1 MALQFVTDQI
11 KDDAINAAKIAS
23 STITSAQ
30 VALGGAFAFSGALSS
45 SAVPNS
51 PNDVANKTYVDNIA
65 AGLHWKDSV
74 KAATTA
80 NLDLAGTE
88 TIDGISILAGD
99 RVLVK
104 NQTTASANGIY
115 VCVTPGAWT
124 RATDMDTSAEFSGA
138 AMFVRQGTTQADTGW
153 VCTNDADPNVGT
165 DAIAFAQFSGGGTM
179 IGGDGITV
187 AGNAIS
193 VDLKDTGS
201 GLDFAGGELGIASSS
216 VSNAMLAGSIANDK
230 LSNSAVT
237 LSSGTGLTGGG
248 SLSLGGN
255 LTLNVGGLTNAEIAN
270 AAAIVDTKLATI
282 ATSNKVSGSAVQIN
296 GSNATIEDSTGLR
309 VKLAA
314 DKGLE
319 AATGGLQVKLD
330 GATLALASGGISVA
344 TGGVANAQIATNAAI
359 ADTKLGTIATS
370 NKVSGSAVQLAS
382 SNATLE
388 NATGLQVKL
397 SGSGGVQAIA
407 AGLSLKLVG
416 TTLSMD
422 ANGLKVP
429 SAGITPLEMSIQPR
443 KDGFSGNGS
452 ADAFNLTT
460 RILDNDWLDG
470 ALVTR
475 NGQVLNQVA
484 SSPTGVEEYTVTDN
498 GAVSTITF
506 GTAPSNGDDLRV
518 LYFA

>member
-11 KDDAINAAKIAS
+11 KNDAITAGKIAA
-23 STITSAQ
+23 STITSAE
-30 VALGGAFAFSGALSS
+30 VALGGAFAFTGSLSS
-45 SAVPNS
+45 SAVPS
-51 PNDVANKTYVDNIA
+51 SANDVANKTYVDNIA

-104 NQTTASANGIY
+104 SQTAASANGIY

-124 RATDMDTSAEFSGA
+124 RAADMNEAAEFSGA
-138 AMFVRQGTTQADTGW
+138 AMFVREGSTQADTGW

-165 DAIAFAQFSGGGTM
+165 TAIAFAQFSGGGTM
-179 IGGDGITV
+179 VGASGITV
-187 AGNAIS
+187 AGNSIS
-193 VDLKDTGS
+193 IDLKDSGS
-201 GLDFAGGELGIASSS
+201 GLSLAGGELGIAATS
-216 VSNAMLAGSIANDK
+216 VSNDMLAGSIANDK
-230 LSNSAVT
+230 LASSAFT
-237 LSSGTGLTGGG
+237 LNSGTGITGGG
-248 SLSLGGN
+248 SVSLGGN

-270 AAAIVDTKLATI
+270 AAAI
-282 ATSNKVSGSAVQIN
+282 
-296 GSNATIEDSTGLR
+296 
-309 VKLAA
+309 
-314 DKGLE
+314 
-319 AATGGLQVKLD
+319 
-330 GATLALASGGISVA
+330 
-344 TGGVANAQIATNAAI
+344 

-370 NKVSGSAVQLAS
+370 NKVSGSAVQISGSNATIEDSTGLRVKLTDNMGLQAAAGGLQVKLDGATLALGASGISVAAGGIANAQIAANAAIADTKLGTIATAGKVSGSAVQLAS
-382 SNATLE
+382 SNSTLE

-397 SGSGGVQAIA
+397 ASGGGVQAIA
-407 AGLSLKLVG
+407 AGLSLKLTG
-416 TTLSMD
+416 NTLSMD
-422 ANGLKVP
+422 TNGLKVP

-460 RILDNDWLDG
+460 RILANDWLDG
-470 ALVTR
+470 ALVSR

-484 SSPTGVEEYTVTDN
+484 SGPTGVEEYTVTDN
-498 GAVSTITF
+498 GTASTITF
-506 GTAPSNGDDLRV
+506 GSAPSNGDDIRV

>member
-30 VALGGAFAFSGALSS
+30 VALGGAFAFTGALSS
-45 SAVPNS
+45 SAVPSNA
-51 PNDVANKTYVDNIA
+51 NDVANKTYVDNIA

-74 KAATTA
+74 KAASTG

-88 TIDGISILAGD
+88 TIDGVSILAGD

-124 RATDMDTSAEFSGA
+124 RAPDMDAASEFSGA
-138 AMFVRQGTTQADTGW
+138 AMFCREGTLQADTGW
-153 VCTNDADPNVGT
+153 VCTNDADPNVGVT
-165 DAIAFAQFSGGGTM
+165 AIAFAQFSGGGSFV
-179 IGGDGITV
+179 GGNGITV

-193 VDLKDTGS
+193 VDLKDSAS
-201 GLDFAGGELGIASSS
+201 GLDFAGGELGIAPSG
-216 VSNAMLAGSIANDK
+216 VSNSMLAGSIANDK
-230 LSNSAVT
+230 LSNSAMTVN
-237 LSSGTGLTGGG
+237 SGTGLTGGG
-248 SLSLGGN
+248 SVSLGGN

-270 AAAIVDTKLATI
+270 AAAIVDSKLATI
-282 ATSNKVSGSAVQIN
+282 ATANKVSGSAVQIN

-309 VKLAA
+309 VKLTAN
-314 DKGLE
+314 KGLE
-319 AATGGLQVKLD
+319 AAAGGLQVKLD
-330 GATLALASGGISVA
+330 GATLALGASGISVA
-344 TGGVANAQIATNAAI
+344 AGGIANAQISNSAAI
-359 ADTKLGTIATS
+359 ADSKLATIAAA

-388 NATGLQVKL
+388 NSTGLQVKL
-397 SGSGGVQAIA
+397 AATGGVQAIA
-407 AGLSLKLVG
+407 AGLSLKLQG
-416 TTLSMD
+416 STLAMD
-422 ANGLKVP
+422 GNGLKVP

-443 KDGFSGNGS
+443 KDGFSGNAS
-452 ADAFNLTT
+452 ATAFNLTT
-460 RILDNDWLDG
+460 RILNNDWLDG

-484 SSPTGVEEYTVTDN
+484 SGPTGVEEYTVTDN
-498 GAVSTITF
+498 GVASTITF
-506 GTAPSNGDDLRV
+506 GAAPGNGDVLSV